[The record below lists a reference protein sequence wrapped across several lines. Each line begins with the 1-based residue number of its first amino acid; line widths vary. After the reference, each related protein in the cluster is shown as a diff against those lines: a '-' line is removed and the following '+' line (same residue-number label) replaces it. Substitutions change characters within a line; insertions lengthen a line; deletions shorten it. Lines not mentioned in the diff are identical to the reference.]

1 MTEAKHTPGPW
12 SVGPTHHESEGKS
25 WLFYSHQTHIL
36 APNGLTDLAIVEAG
50 EEEGQANARLIAAA
64 PDLLAACQDIEI
76 ALADT
81 KFASSPLYKQM
92 LAAIEKAVGDQ

>member
-1 MTEAKHTPGPW
+1 MGSRYVVGRAPEEPDTCLIGKDGVFFARVVGLPDRPAEPIAK
-12 SVGPTHHESEGKS
+12 
-25 WLFYSHQTHIL
+25 LF
-36 APNGLTDLAIVEAG
+36 
-50 EEEGQANARLIAAA
+50 AAA
-64 PDLLAACQDIEI
+64 PDLLAVCQDIEI